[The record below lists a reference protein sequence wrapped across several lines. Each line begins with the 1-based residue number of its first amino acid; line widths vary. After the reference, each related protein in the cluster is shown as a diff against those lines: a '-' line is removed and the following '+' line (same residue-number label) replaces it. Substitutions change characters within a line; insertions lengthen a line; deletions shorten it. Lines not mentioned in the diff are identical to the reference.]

1 MRAMEIKLL
10 GALLPLFAAS
20 AAAAGTLKSTS
31 PDNGLSNWQSQG
43 TAFSLQLLQLMPDNV
58 RAVYDNK
65 GFPPA
70 LVAQMASYCVFGT
83 VARNLADA
91 PLSYNVADWRAVTSD
106 GVRHK
111 LRTKTQWLQIWRRYG
126 VDFGWSI
133 LPAAQTFE
141 PGDWGQGFTTVK
153 LARDTRFDLDYSWRQ
168 HGKTFHAT
176 LKGVQCA
183 PAHLPIPAQQ
193 P

>member
-1 MRAMEIKLL
+1 MKAMKIALP
-10 GALLPLFAAS
+10 GALLLCVIAGPV
-20 AAAAGTLKSTS
+20 AAGTLKST
-31 PDNGLSNWQSQG
+31 NAHGLSNWQSQN
-43 TAFSLQLLQLMPDNV
+43 TPFSLQLLQLMPDNV

-83 VARNLADA
+83 VARNLSDA
-91 PLSYNVADWRAVTSD
+91 PLSYDVADWRAVTAD

-111 LRTKTQWLQIWRRYG
+111 LRTKTQWLKIWHRYG

-133 LPAAQTFE
+133 LPAAQTFQ

-153 LARDTRFDLDYSWRQ
+153 LPRDTRFDLDYSWSQ
-168 HGKTFHAT
+168 NGKTHHAV

-183 PAHLPIPAQQ
+183 PAHLPVKPGQ

>member
-1 MRAMEIKLL
+1 MRGMKLIL
-10 GALLPLFAAS
+10 PAALLVCLVANP
-20 AAAAGTLKSTS
+20 AAAGTLKST
-31 PDNGLSNWQSQG
+31 NAVGLSNWQSQN
-43 TAFSLQLLQLMPDNV
+43 TPFSLQLLQLMPDNV

-83 VARNLADA
+83 VARNLSDA
-91 PLSYNVADWRAVTSD
+91 PLSYDVADWRAVTAD
-106 GVRHK
+106 GVHHK
-111 LRTKTQWLQIWRRYG
+111 LRTKTQWLKIWHRYG

-133 LPAAQTFE
+133 LPAAQTFQ

-153 LARDTRFDLDYSWRQ
+153 LPRDTRFDLDYSWSQ
-168 HGKTFHAT
+168 NGKTHHAV

-183 PAHLPIPAQQ
+183 PAHLPVKPGQ

>member
-1 MRAMEIKLL
+1 MKINLA
-10 GALLPLFAAS
+10 GALLLFVVAS
-20 AAAAGTLKSTS
+20 PAVAGTLKSTNA
-31 PDNGLSNWQSQG
+31 NGLSNWQSEG
-43 TAFSLQLLQLMPDNV
+43 NPFSLQLLQLMPDNV

-65 GFPPA
+65 GFPAP
-70 LVAQMASYCVFGT
+70 LVAEMASYCVFGT
-83 VARNLADA
+83 VARNLSDK
-91 PLSYNVADWRAVTSD
+91 PLSYDVAEWRAVTAD

-111 LRTKTQWLQIWRRYG
+111 LRTKTQWLKIWHRYG

-153 LARDTRFDLDYSWRQ
+153 LPRDTRFDLDYSWSQ
-168 HGKTFHAT
+168 NGKTFHAT

-183 PAHLPIPAQQ
+183 PAHLPAQSR
-193 P
+193 